1 MDAKYLDYI
10 PAGDIYLFN
19 TGKAQKA
26 WLCYGCRYVPE
37 VNAHRFILWAP
48 NAKAVSLVGDFNGW
62 DRGATPMEP
71 MEGGVWV
78 CFVEGLY
85 DNALYKYCVTQADGR
100 QVLKS
105 DPFAAFSQNGKDTAS
120 IVWNGGCYQWTDK
133 EYLKKRAKRN
143 PLSEPMSI
151 YEVHLGSWKDLGY
164 EKAQYRLLGEALAAY
179 CKDMGYTHVELM
191 PVSEYPY
198 DGSWGYQV
206 TGYYSPTSRYG
217 NPDDFKCMVDTLH
230 AAGIGVII
238 DWVPAHFPKDEH
250 GLARF
255 DGTNL
260 FECKEQRMAEHP
272 DWGTLIFDYGSNQVQ
287 SFLISS
293 ACLFFEEYHVDGIR
307 VDAVSSMLYLDYGRG
322 SNFTPNKDGGNT
334 NLEAVAFLQK
344 MNTTVLQNYPGAI
357 TIAEESTAFPLI
369 TGKVEDGGLGFTF
382 KWDMGFMHDTID
394 YMCLD
399 PYFRSYNHNRLTFSM
414 MYAFSENFVLAYS
427 HDEVVHGKGSMVN
440 KMSGDYDQKFAS
452 LRTLYGY
459 QFAHPGKKLCFMGGE
474 FGQFIEW
481 NWQQQLDWM
490 LLEYPKHE
498 GMRQYYRELNRV
510 YQSHPALYRIDRSWD
525 GFSWLNVDDK
535 ERSSIA
541 FLRSS
546 PKDDDYVV
554 CVCNFTPVDY
564 EDFVIALPREGTLN
578 KIFSSEDEIYGGSGK
593 PCKKRI
599 SSRKTPF
606 LDMQF
611 SANVTL
617 PAMSCLF
624 YSFRPKKEEKT
635 AKAAKTVKAAKAAKT
650 VKAAKAAKTVKA
662 AKAAKNSKGG
672 KKK

>member
-1 MDAKYLDYI
+1 
-10 PAGDIYLFN
+10 
-19 TGKAQKA
+19 
-26 WLCYGCRYVPE
+26 
-37 VNAHRFILWAP
+37 
-48 NAKAVSLVGDFNGW
+48 
-62 DRGATPMEP
+62 
-71 MEGGVWV
+71 
-78 CFVEGLY
+78 
-85 DNALYKYCVTQADGR
+85 
-100 QVLKS
+100 
-105 DPFAAFSQNGKDTAS
+105 
-120 IVWNGGCYQWTDK
+120 
-133 EYLKKRAKRN
+133 
-143 PLSEPMSI
+143 
-151 YEVHLGSWKDLGY
+151 
-164 EKAQYRLLGEALAAY
+164 
-179 CKDMGYTHVELM
+179 
-191 PVSEYPY
+191 
-198 DGSWGYQV
+198 
-206 TGYYSPTSRYG
+206 
-217 NPDDFKCMVDTLH
+217 
-230 AAGIGVII
+230 
-238 DWVPAHFPKDEH
+238 
-250 GLARF
+250 
-255 DGTNL
+255 
-260 FECKEQRMAEHP
+260 
-272 DWGTLIFDYGSNQVQ
+272 
-287 SFLISS
+287 
-293 ACLFFEEYHVDGIR
+293 
-307 VDAVSSMLYLDYGRG
+307 
-322 SNFTPNKDGGNT
+322 
-334 NLEAVAFLQK
+334 
-344 MNTTVLQNYPGAI
+344 
-357 TIAEESTAFPLI
+357 
-369 TGKVEDGGLGFTF
+369 
-382 KWDMGFMHDTID
+382 MGFMHDTID

-490 LLEYPKHE
+490 LLEYHKHE

-650 VKAAKAAKTVKA
+650 VKAAKAAK
-662 AKAAKNSKGG
+662 NSKGG

>member
-1 MDAKYLDYI
+1 MHLEICPADKIHTNKGDMRMDAKYLDFI
-10 PAGDIYLFN
+10 PTGDIYLFN
-19 TGKAQKA
+19 TGAAQKA
-26 WLCYGCRYVPE
+26 WLCYGCRYIPE
-37 VNAHRFILWAP
+37 LNAHRFIVWAP
-48 NAKAVSLVGDFNGW
+48 NAGAVSLVGDFNGW
-62 DRGATPMEP
+62 NREATPMEQV
-71 MEGGVWV
+71 EGGAWV
-78 CFVEGLY
+78 CFVEGLRE
-85 DNALYKYCVTQADGR
+85 NALYKYCVTGRDGK

-105 DPFAAFSQNGKDTAS
+105 DPFATFSQNGEETAS
-120 IVWNGGCYQWTDK
+120 IVWNGGSYQWTDK
-133 EYLKKRAKRN
+133 AYMKKREKRQH
-143 PLSEPMSI
+143 LSQPMSI
-151 YEVHLGSWKDLGY
+151 YEVHLGSWKDVGY
-164 EKAQYRLLGEALAAY
+164 DKAQYRLMGEALAAY

-206 TGYYSPTSRYG
+206 TGYYAPTSRYG

-255 DGTNL
+255 DGTNQ

-272 DWGTLIFDYGSNQVQ
+272 DWGTLIFDYASNQVQ

-322 SNFTPNKDGGNT
+322 SNFTPNKDGGNI
-334 NLEAVAFLQK
+334 NLDAVAFLQK
-344 MNTTVLQNYPGAI
+344 MNTTVLSNYPGAM
-357 TIAEESTAFPLI
+357 TIAEESTAFPLV
-369 TGKVEDGGLGFTF
+369 TGPVENGGLGFTF

-399 PYFRSYNHNRLTFSM
+399 PYFRSFNHNRITFSM
-414 MYAFSENFVLAYS
+414 MYAFSEHFVLAYS

-481 NWQQQLDWM
+481 NWKQQLDWN
-490 LLEYPKHE
+490 LLDYPKHE
-498 GMRQYYRELNRV
+498 GMRRYYKDLNHI
-510 YQSHPALYRIDRSWD
+510 YATHPALYRVDDSWD
-525 GFSWLNVDDK
+525 GYRWLNVDDK

-541 FLRSS
+541 FMRMS
-546 PKDDDYVV
+546 PKDDSYVV

-564 EDFVIALPREGTLN
+564 KDFVIALPCEGKLTKLL
-578 KIFSSEDEIYGGSGK
+578 SSEDACYGGSGK
-593 PCKKRI
+593 PCKKTMT
-599 SSRKTPF
+599 SRKKPY
-606 LDMQF
+606 LDMAY

-617 PAMSCLF
+617 PAMSCLL
-624 YSFRPKKEEKT
+624 YSFHPKKEAAAEKPG
-635 AKAAKTVKAAKAAKT
+635 KTSRK
-650 VKAAKAAKTVKA
+650 
-662 AKAAKNSKGG
+662 SK
-672 KKK
+672 K

>member
-10 PAGDIYLFN
+10 PQGDIYLFN
-19 TGKAQKA
+19 IGAAQKA
-26 WLCYGCRYVPE
+26 WLCYGCHFVPE
-37 VNAHRFILWAP
+37 LNAHRFIVWAP

-62 DRGATPMEP
+62 NSEATPMELID
-71 MEGGVWV
+71 GGVWV
-78 CFVEGLY
+78 CFVEGLSE
-85 DNALYKYCVTQADGR
+85 NALYKYCVVQKNGKK
-100 QVLKS
+100 VLKS
-105 DPFAAFSQNGKDTAS
+105 DPFASFSQNGEDTAS
-120 IVWNGGCYQWTDK
+120 IVWNGGSYKWNDRA
-133 EYLKKRAKRN
+133 YMRKRAKRRH
-143 PLSEPMSI
+143 LSEPMSI

-164 EKAQYRLLGEALAAY
+164 EKAQYRLMGESLAAY

-191 PVSEYPY
+191 PVTEYPY

-206 TGYYSPTSRYG
+206 TGYYAPTSRYG
-217 NPDDFKCMVDTLH
+217 NPDDFKFMVDTLH

-250 GLARF
+250 GLACF

-272 DWGTLIFDYGSNQVQ
+272 EWGTLIFDYGSDQVQ

-307 VDAVSSMLYLDYGRG
+307 VDAVSSMLYLDYGRQG
-322 SNFTPNKDGGNT
+322 GNFTPNKDGGNI
-334 NLEAVAFLQK
+334 NLNAVAFLQK
-344 MNTTVLQNYPGAI
+344 LNTTVLDHYPGAM

-369 TGKVEDGGLGFTF
+369 TGAVKDGGLGFSF

-414 MYAFSENFVLAYS
+414 MYAFSEKFVLAYS

-452 LRTLYGY
+452 LRTLYGF
-459 QFAHPGKKLCFMGGE
+459 QFAHPGKKLCFMGSE

-481 NWQQQLDWM
+481 NWKQQLDW
-490 LLEYPKHE
+490 LLLDYPKHE
-498 GMRQYYRELNRV
+498 QMRQFYRALNRL
-510 YQSHPALYRIDRSWD
+510 YTSHPALYRIDDSWD
-525 GFSWLNVDDK
+525 GFRWLNVDDK
-535 ERSSIA
+535 DRSSVA

-546 PKDDDYVV
+546 CQDDSYVV

-564 EDFVIALPREGTLN
+564 KDFVIALPQEGTLN
-578 KIFSSEDEIYGGSGK
+578 KLLCSDDECYGGSGK
-593 PCKKRI
+593 LCKKHI
-599 SSRKTPF
+599 SSRKKPF
-606 LDMQF
+606 LDMQY
-611 SANVTL
+611 SAHVDL
-617 PAMSCLF
+617 PAMSCIY
-624 YSFRPKKEEKT
+624 YSFRPANKT
-635 AKAAKTVKAAKAAKT
+635 AARKT
-650 VKAAKAAKTVKA
+650 
-662 AKAAKNSKGG
+662 